1 MENKKHSRTRKPRKK
16 LTGTEAEIKE
26 FNKALEQVKKDRN

>member
-16 LTGTEAEIKE
+16 LKGTEADIKE
-26 FNKALEQVKKDRN
+26 FNKALEKVKEDRN